1 MFGHYFD
8 FYLFGRF
15 TDGDDDVTLSEVT
28 ENQKAKGGDD
38 RITVIDNGYLLKD
51 FWRSGQRYY
60 GWRRRERSFL
70 WRR

>member
-15 TDGDDDVTLSEVT
+15 TDGDDNVTLSEVT

-38 RITVIDNGYLLKD
+38 RITVIDDGYL
-51 FWRSGQRYY
+51 F
-60 GWRRRERSFL
+60 
-70 WRR
+70 